1 MKLKKI
7 IKKIYKHIIKF
18 LKKNRNIIFMAL
30 PFLVMDITIRLLG
43 NKINFYPV
51 YKIIPNLFTLL
62 WTTFFITISL
72 SVRKKL
78 SKLVYSIF
86 FFVSFSFFLT
96 NGIYYSMTSSYFDF
110 SLLGMASEGS
120 GYIIDAIKTGN
131 KIIYLMAI
139 VVILLYILARKY
151 FKEKKRVTANYKRIL
166 QILVIFAV
174 IHALIPLL
182 YGKSNSTL
190 TWNTWSNPR
199 DIYNNFNDNNKSMRI
214 SGLYEYTTRNFY
226 ITYLKAKK
234 ANNVKELEFLNEVYS
249 IEEPPYQTNYTGMFE
264 GKNVIYLQLEG
275 IDEWLLDEETMPT
288 LYNMKNNALNFI
300 NHYSYYNGG
309 GSTFNSE
316 FAVNTGFLT
325 PVSYNQNAYTFSRN
339 NFDYSM
345 ARLFK
350 KKGYSV
356 NAFHMNTKEY
366 YSRGANYDNWGYDN
380 YYGLKDQDTYT
391 DNSYILDR
399 ELILNEKFSELL
411 FPTDKPFV
419 DYIIS
424 YSNHMPFTNT
434 KGVCQLLLE
443 KQKEEILAS
452 DPNAV
457 IEEKTY
463 TEEECSRLQA
473 RETDNMINLLITKLR
488 DNNLLE
494 NTVIVAFAD
503 HYLYTLTDQNIL
515 AQYKETDNNLINH
528 TPFLIWKDGMKKQTI
543 KEVTSQLNI
552 LPTTINLF
560 GLEYHPNYYIGS
572 DALNPDYKGY
582 VFFPDYS
589 WYDGNVYVEGG
600 VVTNGKEIEPTA
612 LEEKNH
618 YINYVIK
625 KNDLTLKYNYFKY
638 INQNHE

>member
-1 MKLKKI
+1 
-7 IKKIYKHIIKF
+7 
-18 LKKNRNIIFMAL
+18 MAL

-51 YKIIPNLFTLL
+51 YEIIPNLFTLL

-151 FKEKKRVTANYKRIL
+151 FKEKTRVTANYKRIL

-288 LYNMKNNALNFI
+288 LYNMQNNALNFI

-589 WYDGNVYVEGG
+589 WYDGNVEGG

>member
-1 MKLKKI
+1 
-7 IKKIYKHIIKF
+7 
-18 LKKNRNIIFMAL
+18 
-30 PFLVMDITIRLLG
+30 
-43 NKINFYPV
+43 
-51 YKIIPNLFTLL
+51 
-62 WTTFFITISL
+62 
-72 SVRKKL
+72 
-78 SKLVYSIF
+78 
-86 FFVSFSFFLT
+86 
-96 NGIYYSMTSSYFDF
+96 MTSSYFDF

-120 GYIIDAIKTGN
+120 SYIIDAIKTGN

-139 VVILLYILARKY
+139 VAILLYVLARKY
-151 FKEKKRVTANYKRIL
+151 FKEKTRITANYKRIL
-166 QILVIFAV
+166 QILVIFTI

-249 IEEPPYQTNYTGMFE
+249 IEETPYQTSYTGMFE

-288 LYNMKNNALNFI
+288 LYSMQNNAINFI

-339 NFDYSM
+339 NFDYSL
-345 ARLFK
+345 AKLFK

-411 FPTDKPFV
+411 FPTDTPFV

-443 KQKEEILAS
+443 KQKEEILAN

-473 RETDNMINLLITKLR
+473 HETDNMINLLITKLR

-528 TPFLIWKDGMKKQTI
+528 TPFLIWKDGMKKQTV

-560 GLEYHPNYYIGS
+560 GLEYHPNYYIGT

-582 VFFPDYS
+582 TFFPDYS

-600 VVTNGKEIEPTA
+600 VVTNGKEIDPTA

>member
-1 MKLKKI
+1 M
-7 IKKIYKHIIKF
+7 KF
-18 LKKNRNIIFMAL
+18 LKKNKNIIFMAL

-120 GYIIDAIKTGN
+120 SYIIDAIKTGN

-151 FKEKKRVTANYKRIL
+151 FKEKTRVTANYKRIL
-166 QILVIFAV
+166 QILVIFAI
-174 IHALIPLL
+174 IHTLIPLL

-249 IEEPPYQTNYTGMFE
+249 IEESPYQTNYTGMFE

-288 LYNMKNNALNFI
+288 LYNMQNNAINFI

-399 ELILNEKFSELL
+399 ELILNEKFAELL
-411 FPTDKPFV
+411 FPTDTPFV

-443 KQKEEILAS
+443 KQKEEILAN

-457 IEEKTY
+457 IEEKAY

-488 DNNLLE
+488 ENNLLE

-600 VVTNGKEIEPTA
+600 VVTNGKEIDPTA

-638 INQNHE
+638 INQDHK

>member
-1 MKLKKI
+1 
-7 IKKIYKHIIKF
+7 
-18 LKKNRNIIFMAL
+18 MAL

-288 LYNMKNNALNFI
+288 LYNMQNNALNFI

-350 KKGYSV
+350 KKGYSI

-473 RETDNMINLLITKLR
+473 RETDNMINILITKLR

>member
-18 LKKNRNIIFMAL
+18 LKKNKNIIFMAL

-51 YKIIPNLFTLL
+51 YEIIPNLFTLL

-151 FKEKKRVTANYKRIL
+151 FKEKTRVTANYKRIL

-288 LYNMKNNALNFI
+288 LYNMQNNALNFI

-457 IEEKTY
+457 IEEKNY

-612 LEEKNH
+612 IEEKNH